1 MNANKKAPE
10 IGKIAR
16 GKAGDNWM
24 TTSKSLVPIVTHATR
39 GRKRKVR
46 RAGILDYLGLELP
59 TGRDMLA
66 FLGLC
71 GFALALLWVV
81 GQLAILMGVA

>member
-1 MNANKKAPE
+1 MSIKKAPE
-10 IGKIAR
+10 IGKISR
-16 GKAGDNWM
+16 GKAGDSRM
-24 TTSKSLVPIVTHATR
+24 TTGSLMPIVTHAVR

-46 RAGILDYLGLELP
+46 RAGIMDFFGFEWP
-59 TGRDMLA
+59 SGRDMLT

-71 GFALALLWVV
+71 GFTLVLLWAV

>member
-1 MNANKKAPE
+1 MNANKKAPSSGV
-10 IGKIAR
+10 ISR
-16 GKAGDNWM
+16 GKAGDFGM
-24 TTSKSLVPIVTHATR
+24 TTESLMPIVTHATR

-59 TGRDMLA
+59 TGRDILT

-71 GFALALLWVV
+71 GFALALLWAV

>member
-1 MNANKKAPE
+1 MSIKKAPG
-10 IGKIAR
+10 IGKIQR
-16 GKAGDNWM
+16 GKAGDDWM
-24 TTSKSLVPIVTHATR
+24 TASKSLMPIVTHATR
-39 GRKRKVR
+39 KRKRKMR

-59 TGRDMLA
+59 TGRDMLI

-71 GFALALLWVV
+71 VFTLVLLWAV

>member
-1 MNANKKAPE
+1 MSIKKAPE
-10 IGKIAR
+10 IGKINR
-16 GKAGDNWM
+16 GKAGDDWM
-24 TTSKSLVPIVTHATR
+24 TASKSLIPIVTHATR
-39 GRKRKVR
+39 RRKRKVR

-59 TGRDMLA
+59 TGRDMLI

-71 GFALALLWVV
+71 GFTLVLLWAV

>member
-1 MNANKKAPE
+1 MSIKKAPE
-10 IGKIAR
+10 IGKIHR
-16 GKAGDNWM
+16 GKAGDSRM
-24 TTSKSLVPIVTHATR
+24 TTSKSLMPIVTHATR

-46 RAGILDYLGLELP
+46 RAGILDFLGLEIP
-59 TGRDMLA
+59 SGRDLLM

-71 GFALALLWVV
+71 GFTLVLLWAV

>member
-10 IGKIAR
+10 IGKIHR
-16 GKAGDNWM
+16 GKAGDSRM
-24 TTSKSLVPIVTHATR
+24 TAAGSLMPIVTHAKR

-59 TGRDMLA
+59 TGRDMLI

-71 GFALALLWVV
+71 GFALVLLWAV

>member
-1 MNANKKAPE
+1 MSIKKAPE

-16 GKAGDNWM
+16 GKAGDLRM
-24 TTSKSLVPIVTHATR
+24 TTGSLIPIVTHAER

-46 RAGILDYLGLELP
+46 RTGIMDFFGFEWP
-59 TGRDMLA
+59 SGRDMLT

-71 GFALALLWVV
+71 GFTLVLLWAV

>member
-1 MNANKKAPE
+1 MSIKKAPE
-10 IGKIAR
+10 IGKIHR
-16 GKAGDNWM
+16 GKAGDSRM
-24 TTSKSLVPIVTHATR
+24 TAAGSLMPIVTHATR

-46 RAGILDYLGLELP
+46 RAGIMDFFGFEWP
-59 TGRDMLA
+59 SGRDMLM

-71 GFALALLWVV
+71 GFALVLLWAV

>member
-1 MNANKKAPE
+1 
-10 IGKIAR
+10 
-16 GKAGDNWM
+16 M
-24 TTSKSLVPIVTHATR
+24 TASKSLMPIVTHATR

-46 RAGILDYLGLELP
+46 RAGIMDFFGFELP
-59 TGRDMLA
+59 SGRDMLI

-71 GFALALLWVV
+71 GFTLALLWAV

>member
-16 GKAGDNWM
+16 GKAGDFGM
-24 TTSKSLVPIVTHATR
+24 TTESLMPIVTHATR

-71 GFALALLWVV
+71 GFMLVLLWVV

>member
-16 GKAGDNWM
+16 GKAGDLRM
-24 TTSKSLVPIVTHATR
+24 TTGSLMPIVTHATR

-59 TGRDMLA
+59 TGRDMLM

-71 GFALALLWVV
+71 GFALVLLWVV

>member
-1 MNANKKAPE
+1 MNANKKAPAIDE
-10 IGKIAR
+10 ISR
-16 GKAGDNWM
+16 GKAGDSRM
-24 TTSKSLVPIVTHATR
+24 TTAGSLMPIVTHAAR

-46 RAGILDYLGLELP
+46 RAGIMDFFGFEWP
-59 TGRDMLA
+59 SGRDILT

-71 GFALALLWVV
+71 GFALALLWAV

>member
-1 MNANKKAPE
+1 MNANKKAPAIGE
-10 IGKIAR
+10 ISR
-16 GKAGDNWM
+16 GKAGDSRM
-24 TTSKSLVPIVTHATR
+24 TTESLMPIVTHAAR

-59 TGRDMLA
+59 TGRDMLM

-71 GFALALLWVV
+71 GFALALLWAV
-81 GQLAILMGVA
+81 GQLAILMGVV

>member
-1 MNANKKAPE
+1 MSIKKAPG
-10 IGKIAR
+10 IGKIQR
-16 GKAGDNWM
+16 GKAGDDWM
-24 TTSKSLVPIVTHATR
+24 TTSKSLMPIVTHATR
-39 GRKRKVR
+39 RRKRKIR

-59 TGRDMLA
+59 TGRDMLI

-71 GFALALLWVV
+71 GFTLVLLWLV

>member
-1 MNANKKAPE
+1 MNANKKAPASGV
-10 IGKIAR
+10 ISR
-16 GKAGDNWM
+16 GKAGDFGM
-24 TTSKSLVPIVTHATR
+24 TTESLMPIVTHAAR

-46 RAGILDYLGLELP
+46 RAGIMDFFGFEWP
-59 TGRDMLA
+59 SGRDLLT

-71 GFALALLWVV
+71 GFALVLLWAV

>member
-1 MNANKKAPE
+1 MSIKKAPMQSYS
-10 IGKIAR
+10 KR
-16 GKAGDNWM
+16 GKAGDSRM
-24 TTSKSLVPIVTHATR
+24 TTESLMTIVTHAAR

-46 RAGILDYLGLELP
+46 RTGIMDFFGFEWP
-59 TGRDMLA
+59 SWRDLLT

-71 GFALALLWVV
+71 GFALALLWAV

>member
-1 MNANKKAPE
+1 
-10 IGKIAR
+10 
-16 GKAGDNWM
+16 M
-24 TTSKSLVPIVTHATR
+24 TTAGSIMPIVTHAER

-46 RAGILDYLGLELP
+46 RAGIMDFFGFELP
-59 TGRDMLA
+59 SVRDILT

-71 GFALALLWVV
+71 GFTLILLWAV

>member
-1 MNANKKAPE
+1 MSIKKAPE
-10 IGKIAR
+10 IGKINR
-16 GKAGDNWM
+16 GKAGDSRM
-24 TTSKSLVPIVTHATR
+24 TTGSLMPIVTHAEC

-46 RAGILDYLGLELP
+46 RAGIMDFFGFELP
-59 TGRDMLA
+59 SGRDLLI

-71 GFALALLWVV
+71 VFTLALLWAV

>member
-1 MNANKKAPE
+1 MSIKKAPE

-16 GKAGDNWM
+16 GKAGDSRM
-24 TTSKSLVPIVTHATR
+24 TTGSLMPIVTHAVR

-46 RAGILDYLGLELP
+46 RTGIMDFFGFEWP
-59 TGRDMLA
+59 SGRDMLT

-71 GFALALLWVV
+71 GFALVLLWAV

>member
-10 IGKIAR
+10 IGKITR
-16 GKAGDNWM
+16 GKAGDFGM
-24 TTSKSLVPIVTHATR
+24 TTESLMPIVTHAAR
-39 GRKRKVR
+39 GRKRKMR

-71 GFALALLWVV
+71 GFALVLLWVV

>member
-1 MNANKKAPE
+1 MSIKKAPE
-10 IGKIAR
+10 IGEIHR
-16 GKAGDNWM
+16 GKAGDDWM
-24 TTSKSLVPIVTHATR
+24 TASKSLMPIVTHATR
-39 GRKRKVR
+39 RRKRKVR

-59 TGRDMLA
+59 SGRDMLM

-71 GFALALLWVV
+71 GFTLVLLWAV

>member
-1 MNANKKAPE
+1 MSIKKAPG
-10 IGKIAR
+10 IGKIHR
-16 GKAGDNWM
+16 GKAGDDWM
-24 TTSKSLVPIVTHATR
+24 TASKSLMPIVTHAAR

-46 RAGILDYLGLELP
+46 RAGIMDFFGFELP
-59 TGRDMLA
+59 SGRDMLI

-71 GFALALLWVV
+71 GFTLVLLWAV

>member
-1 MNANKKAPE
+1 
-10 IGKIAR
+10 
-16 GKAGDNWM
+16 M
-24 TTSKSLVPIVTHATR
+24 TTESLMPIVTHATR

-46 RAGILDYLGLELP
+46 RAGIMDFFGFEWP
-59 TGRDMLA
+59 SGRDMLT

-71 GFALALLWVV
+71 GFTLVLLWAV

>member
-1 MNANKKAPE
+1 MSIKKAPMQSYS
-10 IGKIAR
+10 KR

-24 TTSKSLVPIVTHATR
+24 TTSKSLMPIVTHAER

-59 TGRDMLA
+59 SGRDMLA

-71 GFALALLWVV
+71 GFALVLLWAV

>member
-10 IGKIAR
+10 IGKIQR
-16 GKAGDNWM
+16 GKAGDSRM
-24 TTSKSLVPIVTHATR
+24 TAAGSLMPIITHAKR

-46 RAGILDYLGLELP
+46 RAGIMDFFGFEWP
-59 TGRDMLA
+59 SGRDLLT

-71 GFALALLWVV
+71 GFTLVLLWAV

>member
-1 MNANKKAPE
+1 MSIKKAPG
-10 IGKIAR
+10 IGKIHR
-16 GKAGDNWM
+16 GKAGDDWM
-24 TTSKSLVPIVTHATR
+24 TASKSLIPIVTHAAR

-46 RAGILDYLGLELP
+46 RTRIMDYLGLELP
-59 TGRDMLA
+59 TGRDMLI

-71 GFALALLWVV
+71 GFTLVLLWAV

>member
-1 MNANKKAPE
+1 MTA
-10 IGKIAR
+10 
-16 GKAGDNWM
+16 AG
-24 TTSKSLVPIVTHATR
+24 SLVPIITHAKR
-39 GRKRKVR
+39 RRKRKMR

-59 TGRDMLA
+59 TGRDMLI

-71 GFALALLWVV
+71 GFTLVLLWAV